1 MYKFGM
7 ELLGTV
13 TANLKLMKVY
23 GCFIVPV
30 GKVLARSLCRCNLS
44 IKHMQGKSSPFPF
57 TCIILPLVQN

>member
-1 MYKFGM
+1 MHKFGM

-13 TANLKLMKVY
+13 TADLKLTEVY

-30 GKVLARSLCRCNLS
+30 GKVLARSLCECNLS

-57 TCIILPLVQN
+57 TCIILLLVLN